1 MCPHQ
6 PRITQRVQDKTN
18 RNSIHRYPQQHA
30 TDVHSVVLSDSYRG
44 SAASA
49 ESWDYRSYRSR
60 LYGYSQALSR
70 TPQVPW
76 MLAIDVLETQRK
88 RSRNASQIIWSFW
101 SQKMWQ
107 FSNISNKSPISPIP
121 VIQEQSYDIWCTRL
135 CLVSLCL
142 GVCLCWSPDVAR
154 GHYQVNDGRCT
165 ESLAHDFSELQ
176 ARRAIDD
183 AFDCAS
189 RHSNRDF
196 SQRLLTETSHRDFSQ
211 CWNGLRDQPIPRV
224 LRMNPWRLST
234 SKLCLRDL

>member
-107 FSNISNKSPISPIP
+107 FSNISNISDTCDP
-121 VIQEQSYDIWCTRL
+121 
-135 CLVSLCL
+135 
-142 GVCLCWSPDVAR
+142 
-154 GHYQVNDGRCT
+154 
-165 ESLAHDFSELQ
+165 
-176 ARRAIDD
+176 RAILWYLVYKIV
-183 AFDCAS
+183 S
-189 RHSNRDF
+189 RVSVSRCVSVLESRCSSWPLPSQWWTLHRISCPWFQWTPGSQGNWWRLRLRIETLK
-196 SQRLLTETSHRDFSQ
+196 QRLLTETSHRDFSQ

>member
-1 MCPHQ
+1 
-6 PRITQRVQDKTN
+6 
-18 RNSIHRYPQQHA
+18 
-30 TDVHSVVLSDSYRG
+30 
-44 SAASA
+44 
-49 ESWDYRSYRSR
+49 
-60 LYGYSQALSR
+60 
-70 TPQVPW
+70 

-107 FSNISNKSPISPIP
+107 FSNISNTSPISPIP